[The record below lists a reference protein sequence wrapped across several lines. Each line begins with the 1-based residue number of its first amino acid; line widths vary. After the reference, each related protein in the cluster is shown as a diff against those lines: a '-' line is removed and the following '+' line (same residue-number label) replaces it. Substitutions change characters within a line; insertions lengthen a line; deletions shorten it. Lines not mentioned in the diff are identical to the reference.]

1 MDEYVAKENIKRFAL
16 VFLAF
21 CTACANAEKL
31 KITPESEALY
41 FKALPYLDGVD
52 KEDNE
57 FFNKYP
63 PGSAEAKPSEEQK
76 KQYRERLQS
85 LLSKGIP
92 LIKQSAE
99 AGNPAAQYR
108 LAWISSRFVPRDQVA
123 DKVCSLLRSSL
134 NQGFTPA
141 GLQMMFYCFDEVKT
155 SEFRSLIDAL
165 PENEAFYSKYYPQP
179 WMMPSCDWSGT
190 SYSDSIV
197 PLNDKDFRANLYM
210 SFATQMS
217 TQNLKQEQLHYLN
230 KAAEYGCAHAIERIK
245 LKQTIEVQ
253 AAGAAP

>member
-1 MDEYVAKENIKRFAL
+1 MAKKNIKHFAL
-16 VFLAF
+16 VFLVF
-21 CTACANAEKL
+21 CTVCANAEKL
-31 KITPESEALY
+31 KITPESEVLY

-57 FFNKYP
+57 FFKKYP
-63 PGSAEAKPSEEQK
+63 PSSTEVKPSEEQK

-85 LLSKGIP
+85 LLSEGIP

-108 LAWISSRFVPRDQVA
+108 LAWIWSRFVPRDQVA

-134 NQGFTPA
+134 SQGFTPS
-141 GLQMMFYCFDEVKT
+141 GFQMIFYCFDEVKT
-155 SEFRSLIDAL
+155 PKFRSLIDAL
-165 PENEAFYSKYYPQP
+165 PENENFYSKYYPQP
-179 WMMPSCDWSGT
+179 LIMPSCDWRNT
-190 SYSDSIV
+190 SHADSIV
-197 PLNDKDFRANLYM
+197 LFNDKSFRAELYM

-217 TQNLKQEQLHYLN
+217 TQNLKQEQLRYLN
-230 KAAEYGCAHAIERIK
+230 KAAEYGCARAIERIK
-245 LKQTIEVQ
+245 LNHTIEAR